1 VRLPFASIDVI
12 SSLFLCALSLLSGA
26 GCSPPFLVPNLPLLP
41 KSKSCILFTPVGSSA
56 SEGSCVRFKLVL
68 IKSLLF
74 TQSWLKASDPQD
86 RIAFFQF
93 SEFEVT
99 VAEVDNEAM
108 GPRSSAS
115 SSEFRVDENFFSLSR
130 LALTVLLELLLLVRK
145 GGQKFKEEKG

>member
-1 VRLPFASIDVI
+1 
-12 SSLFLCALSLLSGA
+12 
-26 GCSPPFLVPNLPLLP
+26 
-41 KSKSCILFTPVGSSA
+41 
-56 SEGSCVRFKLVL
+56 VL

-115 SSEFRVDENFFSLSR
+115 SSEFRVDENCFSLSR
-130 LALTVLLELLLLVRK
+130 LALTVLLELLLLVGERRWGRTSKVQRGK
-145 GGQKFKEEKG
+145 GLAMLTRSDSGEIFEVTSI